1 VTDTA
6 SEPTATTTAAVA
18 PSSSPPPSG
27 VLGRAA
33 SAGVLVAGLVVLAL
47 LGQVHGKAAP
57 IAIAALA
64 VLVAVAGASG
74 RLSLPVNVLVRHLLV
89 AVVAGAF
96 LLVFS
101 DHVGTFSDFQIAEV
115 AFYVPAVAGLNLL
128 TGSNGQL
135 SLGHGALMAVGAYTA
150 AVLMTHQ
157 PHVAIIV
164 LLVAAVVVTAAAGA
178 VVGVAAARLRG
189 PYLAGATLALAVGL
203 PELATHY
210 RSILGGEQGL
220 DLRPLGVP
228 AWLSASF
235 PPERWLAWVGI
246 LCGLVVLVLLA
257 NLIHS
262 GTGRRLRTVRDD
274 ETAAALVGTN
284 VARTQVLAF
293 VISAGCAGLAGAL
306 YGLANSVANPAG
318 FTLALSFALLTAIV
332 VGGIG
337 TLAGSIWGA
346 IALVYIPRLTNNV
359 SEHYKLGTSVKGN
372 LPLAIYGVVLVAA
385 MLVFPEGIQGGLR
398 RLGRVVPGL
407 YPAAGKGR

>member
-1 VTDTA
+1 
-6 SEPTATTTAAVA
+6 
-18 PSSSPPPSG
+18 
-27 VLGRAA
+27 
-33 SAGVLVAGLVVLAL
+33 
-47 LGQVHGKAAP
+47 
-57 IAIAALA
+57 
-64 VLVAVAGASG
+64 
-74 RLSLPVNVLVRHLLV
+74 
-89 AVVAGAF
+89 
-96 LLVFS
+96 
-101 DHVGTFSDFQIAEV
+101 
-115 AFYVPAVAGLNLL
+115 
-128 TGSNGQL
+128 
-135 SLGHGALMAVGAYTA
+135 
-150 AVLMTHQ
+150 
-157 PHVAIIV
+157 
-164 LLVAAVVVTAAAGA
+164 
-178 VVGVAAARLRG
+178 
-189 PYLAGATLALAVGL
+189 
-203 PELATHY
+203 
-210 RSILGGEQGL
+210 
-220 DLRPLGVP
+220 
-228 AWLSASF
+228 
-235 PPERWLAWVGI
+235 
-246 LCGLVVLVLLA
+246 VVLVLLA
-257 NLIHS
+257 NLVHS

-346 IALVYIPRLTNNV
+346 IALVYIPRLTNNA